1 MVVKVQKRSFDLAL
15 EIIRI
20 CGELPQKQ
28 EFWVIGKQLI
38 RSATSVGANYRAV
51 SRAKSD
57 ADFIHKLT
65 VVEEEADESIFWM
78 ELLCELVPD
87 SDLKSRLEL
96 ARKEMDEI
104 LRIVVASVKTM
115 KERR

>member
-1 MVVKVQKRSFDLAL
+1 MKEKVQKRTFELAL
-15 EIIRI
+15 EIVRL

-51 SRAKSD
+51 SRAKSG
-57 ADFIHKLT
+57 ADFVHKLT

-78 ELLCELVPD
+78 ELLCELDID
-87 SDLKSRLEL
+87 SALKTRLES
-96 ARKEMDEI
+96 AMMEMDEV
-104 LRIVVASVKTM
+104 LRIVVASIRTM